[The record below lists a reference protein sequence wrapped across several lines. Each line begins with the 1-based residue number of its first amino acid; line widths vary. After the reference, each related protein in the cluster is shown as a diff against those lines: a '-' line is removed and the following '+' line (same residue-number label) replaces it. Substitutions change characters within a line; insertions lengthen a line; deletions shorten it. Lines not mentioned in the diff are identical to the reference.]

1 MSDFDHTRTDQI
13 VCPYCGHAFRD
24 SSDIGSD
31 SGKLECHECEKV
43 FFFEREID
51 VNYSTVK
58 LPPGCDKP

>member
-51 VNYSTVK
+51 VNY
-58 LPPGCDKP
+58 DKP